1 MGVFAE
7 CASGALRNPLSEA
20 ASEMVITDGAT
31 VVIGDTFPSKE
42 RQSMIDDFAEDISSM
57 SKNGGRL

>member
-1 MGVFAE
+1 
-7 CASGALRNPLSEA
+7 
-20 ASEMVITDGAT
+20 MVITDGAT